1 MKKKSFVVQEKAFR
15 KVVGELMKDEV
26 DFNPEEVFKHNNH
39 RFAYPLQSLNL
50 DQFKD
55 CGVLESEK

>member
-1 MKKKSFVVQEKAFR
+1 
-15 KVVGELMKDEV
+15 MKDEV

>member
-1 MKKKSFVVQEKAFR
+1 MQEKAFK
-15 KVVGELMKDEV
+15 KVVAELMKDEP
-26 DFNPEEVFKHNNH
+26 DFDPEQVFKNNNH
-39 RFAYPLQSLNL
+39 RYLYQIQSLNL